1 MRAKLRNLF
10 FCVCLLA
17 LPSAFAATPI
27 DKIILFG
34 DSLSDNGNLFDISSK
49 AHNVIPL
56 IPVVPKSPP
65 YFEGRFTNGKV
76 WIEHLAI
83 ALNAELE
90 DYAYGGAWIESVY
103 DSHHLVPLDLD
114 SQIGLYRVHAAFD
127 QNKKNHLYV
136 VWAGANDYVHD
147 RADMEEATT
156 RTVNILKSHIDL
168 LIYLGAEHFFVPTI
182 PNLALVPEVIEKG
195 QDYMKRQ
202 EMMSKLHN
210 QKLIAMLAEEQA
222 AHPTLQ
228 FTMMDVS
235 AVLEEVVKDP
245 AKYNIK
251 ETKSACYTGSYSLR
265 HQIAYDNQA
274 VLRAAEQY
282 DLDLINNPQ
291 LHAAY
296 VTGLLA
302 DSGVESCAN
311 PDEYLF
317 WDQIHPTR
325 VIHAVMAKLAEVSLH
340 ESGYEG
346 QGSTA

>member
-1 MRAKLRNLF
+1 
-10 FCVCLLA
+10 VLA
-17 LPSAFAATPI
+17 LPQAFAAATTTTKI

-56 IPVVPKSPP
+56 IPVVPKTPP
-65 YFEGRFTNGKV
+65 YFAGRFTNGQV
-76 WIEHLAI
+76 WVEHLAT
-83 ALNAELE
+83 ALNVQLE
-90 DYAYGGAWIESVY
+90 DYAYGGAWIESAY

-114 SQIGLYRVHAAFD
+114 SQISLYRVHAAFD
-127 QNKKNHLYV
+127 QDKKNHLYV

-147 RADMEEATT
+147 RANMEEATT
-156 RTVNILKSHIDL
+156 RTVNILKSHLDL
-168 LIYLGAEHFFVPTI
+168 LIYLGAQHFFVPTI
-182 PNLALVPEVIEKG
+182 PNLALVPEVREKG

-210 QKLIAMLAEEQA
+210 QKLLAMIIQEQA
-222 AHPTLQ
+222 EHPTLQ
-228 FTMMDVS
+228 FTVMDVS

-251 ETKSACYTGSYSLR
+251 ETRSACYTGSYSLR
-265 HQIAYDNQA
+265 KQKLYHNM
-274 VLRAAEQY
+274 VELNAARQY

-302 DSGVESCAN
+302 DNGVAPCAN

-325 VIHAVMAKLAEVSLH
+325 VIHAVMAKLAEVNLH
-340 ESGYEG
+340 ENGYEG
-346 QGSTA
+346 QHAAY